1 MSDFDFQTQQEELA
15 RRQKLIDAMLAG
27 QPLQAG
33 QGSSG
38 GFWNTVNNGI
48 GQLKAKG
55 MQEQLTADTAAFRGK
70 YGEALGRESN
80 QFLDL
85 ANGKPS
91 VPPAYDG
98 VGPPTPPVQANPR
111 EAVIRAMTSQLPEMQ
126 AMGKAAFSNLSK
138 PAAGDETFG
147 HDPKTVIGPD
157 GKPMLVVQ
165 GNRGTTKPLQGYSPE
180 STEWGPVV
188 SVGTSPD
195 GKPLMGQ
202 VNAKTKEIR
211 YAPSGGQ
218 QINID
223 TKGEGIALNNLPK
236 VLEGARGQMITAN
249 KSREAAE
256 RIYKLADDPEVITG
270 FGANVLSGVA
280 AAGAKLGFN
289 GPEGVAKT
297 QALFTDLAKSTLD
310 GLQQMKGSSS
320 DKDVQFLQDVTAGKI
335 SLTPQVMKQVAGIS
349 FAANHN
355 ATLDANDQYSSAAA
369 IQGGAPIAAQYPTPK
384 LRYQALDPKNFT
396 EDDNGRLTYNSPLL
410 QPASK
415 QPGKTNAQGRRVM
428 TMEEFLEGSQ

>member
-1 MSDFDFQTQQEELA
+1 MNFDFQTQQEELA
-15 RRQKLIDAMLAG
+15 RRQKLIDAMMSP
-27 QPLQAG
+27 QPLQGG

-38 GFWNTVNNGI
+38 AFMNSLGNLVR
-48 GQLKAKG
+48 QYKAKG
-55 MQEQLTADTAAFRGK
+55 QQEELTSDTAAFRGN
-70 YGEALGRESN
+70 YNQALGNESN
-80 QFLDL
+80 QFLDTM
-85 ANGKPS
+85 NGKPS
-91 VPPAYDG
+91 IPPAYDG
-98 VGPPTPPVQANPR
+98 VGPPTPPVAANPR

-138 PAAGDETFG
+138 PAGDEKFG
-147 HDPKTVIGPD
+147 QDYKTVKDPAT
-157 GKPMLVVQ
+157 GKSVLVQV
-165 GNRGTTKPLQGYSPE
+165 GDRGGSRVAPFEPE
-180 STEWGPVV
+180 STEWGPLQE
-188 SVGTSPD
+188 VGKTPD

-202 VNAKTKEIR
+202 QNMRTKELR

-218 QINID
+218 TINVD
-223 TKGEGIALNNLPK
+223 TKGESIALNNLPK
-236 VLEGARGQMITAN
+236 VLDGARSQMMTVN

-256 RIYKLADDPEVITG
+256 RIYKLADDPDVITG
-270 FGANVLSGVA
+270 FGADVVSGFA
-280 AAGAKLGFN
+280 AAGAKLGLN

-320 DKDVQFLQDVTAGKI
+320 DKDVTFLQDVTAGKI
-335 SLTPQVMKQVAGIS
+335 SLTPQVMKQVAGLA

-355 ATLDANDQYSSAAA
+355 AMLEANDQYSSAAR
-369 IQGGAPIAAQYPTPK
+369 INGGEPIAAQYPRPRFTYK
-384 LRYQALDPKNFT
+384 ALDPKNFT

-428 TMEEFLEGSQ
+428 TMDEFLGQ